1 MAPYPFSTRKN
12 ALLAVPTGK
21 LLILSSVTY
30 GLLCFSH
37 IDYNMLWSDLGKQI
51 LSPEG
56 SQGRI
61 KEKRMRP
68 DEHLAAVLAAEAAGQ
83 EADFLFFWGHQPRPD
98 GTTGPGCL
106 SQWWPAPFSIDDIT
120 YPTAEH
126 WMMAAKARLFRDD
139 QALAAVLAANS
150 PIDAKAAGRAVRGYR
165 EQDWAAARFDL
176 VVAGS
181 VAKFRQNPD
190 LADFLRGTGRK
201 VLVEASPRDRI
212 WGVGMGARNPDVKRP
227 SRWRGTNL
235 LGFALMNARNQL

>member
-1 MAPYPFSTRKN
+1 MS
-12 ALLAVPTGK
+12 
-21 LLILSSVTY
+21 I
-30 GLLCFSH
+30 
-37 IDYNMLWSDLGKQI
+37 
-51 LSPEG
+51 SPPSWLPET
-56 SQGRI
+56 
-61 KEKRMRP
+61 
-68 DEHLAAVLAAEAAGQ
+68 AGQ

-150 PIDAKAAGRAVRGYR
+150 PTDAKAVGRAVRGYR

-176 VVAGS
+176 VVGGS

-190 LADFLRGTGRK
+190 LADFLRGTGRRFSWRPA
-201 VLVEASPRDRI
+201 LGTAS
-212 WGVGMGARNPDVKRP
+212 GASAWARATRTSNGL
-227 SRWRGTNL
+227 RGGAGPTCSGL
-235 LGFALMNARNQL
+235 P